1 MAWSGK
7 KTFTLALVSRFVL
20 GSNHGPGRGEE
31 TALLS
36 HPGLCRRTAHGPP
49 GSADFDSKKQHEL
62 EFPLGSSVF
71 SPNSDLGSCLHNVGK
86 QQLPKAGVAWGSIIR
101 KRRRFCCQLHEI
113 GHPVTVF
120 STELQCCKKPTK
132 CSFPE
137 GGTAAERGHPTQS
150 VWPKRRLLRTLCQI
164 EEKFSWV
171 KTSPYHQ
178 YL

>member
-1 MAWSGK
+1 MDQDVGK
-7 KTFTLALVSRFVL
+7 RLHSFPTPV
-20 GSNHGPGRGEE
+20 
-31 TALLS
+31 
-36 HPGLCRRTAHGPP
+36 
-49 GSADFDSKKQHEL
+49 SADALPTDHQVLLTLTVRNSTSL
-62 EFPLGSSVF
+62 SFPLGPSVF

-171 KTSPYHQ
+171 KTSPYHP